1 MKLAELQQ
9 KIKVAK
15 GEVNK
20 FGNYRYRTA
29 EQILTEAKR
38 IANGEAVILLSES
51 IELIGDRYYVKAT
64 AKFIGEDTHE
74 VSSFAREAL
83 SKKGNDEAQITGAAT
98 SYARKYALGGLLMI
112 DDGNDPDHNDNN
124 DTPEK
129 PTNSHVEKTIE
140 QLREEAIEILNQQGE
155 DDDRY
160 NRGIAYIKNANK
172 TQLVSLIN
180 ILNGKKSVAQQAKER
195 I

>member
-1 MKLAELQQ
+1 MKLSELQG

-38 IANGEAVILLSES
+38 IVNGEAVILLTED
-51 IELIGDRYYVKAT
+51 IVPIGDRIYVKAT
-64 AKFIGEDTHE
+64 ARFIGEDTHE
-74 VSSFAREAL
+74 VTSFAREAL

-112 DDGNDPDHNDNN
+112 DDGNDPDSEENHDKH
-124 DTPEK
+124 ESK
-129 PTNSHVEKTIE
+129 HEMKLTID
-140 QLREEAIEILNQQGE
+140 QLRDKAIDLLDEAGE

-160 NRGIAYIKNANK
+160 AKGLAYIQSANEK
-172 TQLVSLIN
+172 QLQELIAK
-180 ILNGKKSVAQQAKER
+180 LGGKSVAQAAKQK
-195 I
+195 IGA